1 MAEKTVK
8 SEDEFGTIL
17 EKLGKVQAAMRVC
30 MRANQD
36 ARKRAWEWRDRRDEL
51 RGETPVVHDE
61 ITKQREARDELNV
74 QVQLQKKLRDE
85 ETERA
90 QILQEKLRILRDEK
104 SNRRDYISLE
114 ELQRQYRELEWKQ
127 QTMSLSIDEE
137 RALLEELE
145 HLSQAMEKAPKTEN
159 QLIDQTKEQEEL
171 WQEVQAARTKAQ
183 EHHETMIALVEEAQ
197 QKHQQIIQL
206 SGNLGPARTE
216 ADEAHQMYI
225 QCLQE
230 ADEMRVRLDELRV
243 EEIKYKTQLD
253 TIRKTR
259 KEVRQARE
267 KAAVEKL
274 AEQARSKQQTGQKLT
289 MEELR
294 ALMETKGLE

>member
-1 MAEKTVK
+1 MAEKSVK

-17 EKLGKVQAAMRVC
+17 EKLRKVQAAMRVC

-61 ITKQREARDELNV
+61 IAKQRIARDELNV

-85 ETERA
+85 ETARA
-90 QILQEKLRILRDEK
+90 QVLQDKMRALRDEK
-104 SNRRDYISLE
+104 SNRHDYIPLD
-114 ELQRQYRELEWKQ
+114 ELQRQFRELEWKQ
-127 QTMSLSIDEE
+127 QTTSLSIDEE
-137 RALLEELE
+137 RDLLEEME
-145 HLSQAMEKAPKTEN
+145 RLSQAIDRAPKTDN
-159 QLIDQTKEQEEL
+159 QDIEQTKEQDEL
-171 WQEVQAARTKAQ
+171 WQEIQAARTKAQ

-197 QKHQQIIQL
+197 QKHQEIIQL
-206 SGNLGPARTE
+206 SDNLGPAKTE

-230 ADEMRVRLDELRV
+230 ADEMRDRLDELRV
-243 EEIKYKTQLD
+243 EEIKLKTQLD

-259 KEVRQARE
+259 KEARRARE
-267 KAAVEKL
+267 KAVVDKL
-274 AEQARSKQQTGQKLT
+274 AEKARMKQQNGQKLT

-294 ALMETKGLE
+294 ALMETNGLE

>member
-1 MAEKTVK
+1 MAKNPVK

-17 EKLGKVQAAMRVC
+17 EKLRKVQAAMRVC
-30 MRANQD
+30 MRANQH

-61 ITKQREARDELNV
+61 ITKQREFRDELNV
-74 QVQLQKKLRDE
+74 QVQLQKKLRDQ
-85 ETERA
+85 ETEHA
-90 QILQEKLRILRDEK
+90 QILQDKLRALRDEK
-104 SNRRDYISLE
+104 SNRREYISLE

-137 RALLEELE
+137 RVLLEELE
-145 HLSQAMEKAPKTEN
+145 HLSQAMEKAPKIEN
-159 QLIDQTKEQEEL
+159 QLIDQTNEQEQL
-171 WQEVQAARTKAQ
+171 WQEIQAARTKAQ

-206 SGNLGPARTE
+206 SENLGPAKTE
-216 ADEAHQMYI
+216 ADEAHQMYV

-259 KEVRQARE
+259 KEARQAQE
-267 KAAVEKL
+267 KAAVERL
-274 AEQARSKQQTGQKLT
+274 AEQARAKQQNGQKLT

-294 ALMETKGLE
+294 ALMETNGLE